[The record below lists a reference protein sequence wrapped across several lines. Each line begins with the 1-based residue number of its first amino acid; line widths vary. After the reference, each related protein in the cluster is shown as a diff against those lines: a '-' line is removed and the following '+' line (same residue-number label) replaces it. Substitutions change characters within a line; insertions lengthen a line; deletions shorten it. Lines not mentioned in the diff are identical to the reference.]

1 MAADITSSSNPRIKR
16 LAGLRDRKA
25 RDLELAFLVEG
36 MAGIER
42 AMDAGHQPLEVYY
55 DPARHASAP
64 FPAEI
69 ELSVEQAALD
79 RASYRGRSQ
88 GVIAVFGQFDVGL
101 NALRLGSDP
110 LLIVVEAIEKP
121 GNLGAILRTADAV
134 GAAAVIAADP
144 GTDPFNP
151 NVIRASTGTLFSV
164 PIAVSDL
171 ETAVVWLQDRNIS
184 IVAADPDGE
193 TPLWS
198 AHLTGACALLV
209 GAEHDG
215 LTEAAK
221 AAAGT
226 TVSIPMRGSADSL
239 NASVAAAVLAYE
251 ALRQRLA

>member
-1 MAADITSSSNPRIKR
+1 MAADIASSSNPRIKR

-25 RDLELAFLVEG
+25 RDLESVFLVEG
-36 MAGIER
+36 MAGVER
-42 AMDAGHQPLEVYY
+42 ATAAGYQPLEVYY
-55 DPARHASAP
+55 DPARHARAP
-64 FPAEI
+64 FPAETQ
-69 ELSVEQAALD
+69 LSVEQAALD

-88 GVIAVFGQFDVGL
+88 GVIAVFRQFDVSL
-101 NALRLGSDP
+101 NGLRLGSDP
-110 LLIVVEAIEKP
+110 LLVVVEAIEKP

-134 GAAAVIAADP
+134 GAAAVIAAYP

-164 PIAVSDL
+164 PLAVSDL
-171 ETAVVWLQDRNIS
+171 EATVAWLGDRDIR
-184 IVAADPDGE
+184 IVAADPDGT

-198 AHLTGACALLV
+198 ADLTGACALLV